1 MTSLNVKDVLGATA
15 IVINN
20 PTKNIRNLLGIDDLD
35 IIDWGLLFLSPGLFL
50 GKQAIKWI
58 SGKTTKN
65 QEKERMYREII
76 RKQQAAIRKQQE
88 INKVLEWRYRQA
100 DANNAYQRQ
109 QIEELKEQSRNLEE
123 VISILRGLEEKV
135 A

>member
-1 MTSLNVKDVLGATA
+1 M
-15 IVINN
+15 
-20 PTKNIRNLLGIDDLD
+20 GIDDLD
-35 IIDWGLLFLSPGLFL
+35 IIDWVLLSLSPGLFL

-58 SGKTTKN
+58 SGKITKN

-88 INKVLEWRYRQA
+88 INKKLEWRQRQA

-123 VISILRGLEEKV
+123 VISILRGLEEKL

>member
-35 IIDWGLLFLSPGLFL
+35 IIDWVLLSLSPGLFL

-58 SGKTTKN
+58 SGKITKN

-88 INKVLEWRYRQA
+88 INKKLEWRQRQA

-123 VISILRGLEEKV
+123 VISILRGLEEKL